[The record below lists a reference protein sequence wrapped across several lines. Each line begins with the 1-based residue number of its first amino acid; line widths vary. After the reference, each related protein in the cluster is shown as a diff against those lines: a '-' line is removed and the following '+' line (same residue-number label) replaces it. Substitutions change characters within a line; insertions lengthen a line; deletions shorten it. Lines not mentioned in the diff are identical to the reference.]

1 VRLAST
7 FLWVVLPYS
16 ATVLF
21 VAGHIWRYRHDKFG
35 WTSRSTQLLEGRWL
49 AWGSNLFHYGALAA
63 IGGHVLGMLIPT
75 QLTRAV
81 GVSEPNYHLISAV
94 AGSAAGIA
102 CVVGF
107 VILVARRAYF
117 PRVRRTTTPIDVA
130 TYVLLALLI
139 GFPIPLVLAVI
150 MSEARRFKGLYS
162 ALAYLPVVVPPVV
175 AVLLWRFFFD
185 ARPTGVFNSIL
196 GAVGVGPLP
205 WLQDSGTAMPSIVL
219 EATWAGAGATV
230 IIYLAAL
237 LSVPPELYD
246 AAEVDGASIR
256 QKIWHVTLPHLR
268 GVLLIT
274 LILQLIATAQLFTE
288 PFLFTGGG
296 PANATITVLLLI
308 YHYAFQN
315 SLGGDYG
322 MAAALSVM
330 LAAFLGLFTG
340 VYFWLTRSWST
351 T

>member
-1 VRLAST
+1 MSSLAEPI
-7 FLWVVLPYS
+7 L
-16 ATVLF
+16 A
-21 VAGHIWRYRHDKFG
+21 
-35 WTSRSTQLLEGRWL
+35 TSRAHKRGLTLPRVTRDGLSTLVFLLPLLLIFGVFSWFPIIRSFVMSVQETNLVTITRFVGLDNFARVL
-49 AWGSNLFHYGALAA
+49 ADPLFG
-63 IGGHVLGMLIPT
+63 
-75 QLTRAV
+75 RAV
-81 GVSEPNYHLISAV
+81 ANT
-94 AGSAAGIA
+94 
-102 CVVGF
+102 
-107 VILVARRAYF
+107 AYF
-117 PRVRRTTTPIDVA
+117 S
-130 TYVLLALLI
+130 LLALLI

-330 LAAFLGLFTG
+330 LAVFLGLFTG